1 MSRKQATMTEQIQR
15 AIEESGLSRY
25 AIWKASGVSQ
35 AALSRFM
42 SGKLGL
48 KTSSLDRLADVLGME
63 IVVRRDRRKAR

>member
-1 MSRKQATMTEQIQR
+1 MSKKPATMTEQIQR
-15 AIEESGLSRY
+15 VIEESGLSRY

-63 IVVRRDRRKAR
+63 IVVRRGRRKAR